1 VHPDLKTVIDLQQV
15 DSRLAELASQITA
28 VPSRIQAIETQLND
42 SLRAHEAR
50 KLRLSAN
57 QKERRDLEGDVK
69 VVEERIS
76 KHKDQLYQ
84 VKTNEQYRAMQKEI
98 GGEDDK
104 IRQIEDRILEK
115 MEEAE
120 GLQKLVQE
128 AAARLDEEQVRVA
141 GEKKRLETGR
151 LSAEAERTELLA
163 RRSVLADGLNAAV
176 RDTYERV
183 RRGRQGIAV
192 AEVRDGFCAAC
203 NVRLRP
209 QSYNEVRTG
218 QGIVT
223 CESCSRILYY
233 LEPPADLS
241 GLAEGENQR
250 VVL

>member
-1 VHPDLKTVIDLQQV
+1 MHPDLKTVIDLQQV
-15 DSRLAELASQITA
+15 DSRIAELASQITA

-57 QKERRDLEGDVK
+57 QKERRDLEGEVK

-98 GGEDDK
+98 GGEEDK

-163 RRSVLADGLNAAV
+163 RRSVLAEGLNAAV

-192 AEVRDGFCAAC
+192 AEVRDGFCTAC

>member
-15 DSRLAELASQITA
+15 DSRIAELASQITA

-57 QKERRDLEGDVK
+57 QKERRDLEGEVK

-98 GGEDDK
+98 GGEEDK

-163 RRSVLADGLNAAV
+163 RRSVLAEGLNAAV

-192 AEVRDGFCAAC
+192 AEVRDGFCTAC

>member
-192 AEVRDGFCAAC
+192 AEVRDGFCTAC

>member
-50 KLRLSAN
+50 TLRLSAN

-192 AEVRDGFCAAC
+192 AEVRDGFCTAC

>member
-1 VHPDLKTVIDLQQV
+1 MHPDLKTVIDLQQV
-15 DSRLAELASQITA
+15 DSRIAELASQFTA
-28 VPSRIQAIETQLND
+28 VPSRIQAIETKLND

-57 QKERRDLEGDVK
+57 QKERRDLEGEVK

-98 GGEDDK
+98 GGEEDK

-151 LSAEAERTELLA
+151 LSAEAERTELVA

-192 AEVRDGFCAAC
+192 AEVRDGFCTAC